1 MNYECLNPQGSA
13 AVELQVLV
21 DYQITDQ
28 KKTDWI
34 SKITIITSALD
45 VMCGVI
51 LSVNTVAQ
59 KYFNE
64 MFKLCSCVE
73 SDHVN
78 NLWKFGLHQSLQG
91 QLNEMLVENWQK
103 ALRGPPG
110 HWKSL
115 GKQVSELTSVKHFTH
130 GLFGHFKC
138 KMNSINPYW
147 IQFFETKLA
156 TVETLISKLQK
167 PVDDVTTSI
176 FYTAYAVAWRQLMK

>member
-34 SKITIITSALD
+34 SKITIITSSLD

-51 LSVNTVAQ
+51 LSVNTIAW

-64 MFKLCSCVE
+64 LIKLCSGVE

-78 NLWKFGLHQSLQG
+78 NPWKFGSH
-91 QLNEMLVENWQK
+91 
-103 ALRGPPG
+103 
-110 HWKSL
+110 
-115 GKQVSELTSVKHFTH
+115 
-130 GLFGHFKC
+130 
-138 KMNSINPYW
+138 
-147 IQFFETKLA
+147 
-156 TVETLISKLQK
+156 
-167 PVDDVTTSI
+167 
-176 FYTAYAVAWRQLMK
+176 

>member
-78 NLWKFGLHQSLQG
+78 NLWKFGLH
-91 QLNEMLVENWQK
+91 
-103 ALRGPPG
+103 
-110 HWKSL
+110 
-115 GKQVSELTSVKHFTH
+115 
-130 GLFGHFKC
+130 
-138 KMNSINPYW
+138 
-147 IQFFETKLA
+147 
-156 TVETLISKLQK
+156 
-167 PVDDVTTSI
+167 
-176 FYTAYAVAWRQLMK
+176 

>member
-64 MFKLCSCVE
+64 MFKLCSWVE

-130 GLFGHFKC
+130 EFMDFSVILNAK
-138 KMNSINPYW
+138 W
-147 IQFFETKLA
+147 IQSIPTESSFL
-156 TVETLISKLQK
+156 K
-167 PVDDVTTSI
+167 PS
-176 FYTAYAVAWRQLMK
+176 WRQWKRSSQNFRNQWMMSLHLSFILPMQ